1 MDEIIFKD
9 ESYKI
14 IGACIDVHRKLGA
27 GFLESV
33 YSEALEIEF
42 QKAEIPYEKEK
53 KLPVYY
59 EDVPLKKYFRADFVC
74 YDSIIIELKAIRF
87 LTQADYKQTL
97 NNTKATKYKLGLLIN
112 FGESSLKYK
121 RLVNSL

>member
-1 MDEIIFKD
+1 MAEIIFKD

-14 IGACIDVHRKLGA
+14 IGACIVVHRKLGA

-53 KLPVYY
+53 SYLFIMKMYP
-59 EDVPLKKYFRADFVC
+59 
-74 YDSIIIELKAIRF
+74 
-87 LTQADYKQTL
+87 
-97 NNTKATKYKLGLLIN
+97 
-112 FGESSLKYK
+112 
-121 RLVNSL
+121 